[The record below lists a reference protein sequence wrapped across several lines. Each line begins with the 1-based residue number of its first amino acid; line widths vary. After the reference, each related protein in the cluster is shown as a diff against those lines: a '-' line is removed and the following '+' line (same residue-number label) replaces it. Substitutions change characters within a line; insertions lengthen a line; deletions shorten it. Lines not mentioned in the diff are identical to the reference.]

1 MDTISNDLRV
11 KDLKTILEKLP
22 DDMLIIIPVVDEND
36 VNNINGFR
44 RARTVGII
52 EDEYEDD
59 RDRKV
64 LCINGAANGAD
75 IADQVHF
82 SGRDVSVTTV
92 LYAYSKY
99 DGPVIEPV
107 PQNNRTPL

>member
-11 KDLKTILEKLP
+11 KDLKTILKKLP

-36 VNNINGFR
+36 VNNIDGFR

-75 IADQVHF
+75 IADQVQF

-107 PQNNRTPL
+107 HQNNRTPR